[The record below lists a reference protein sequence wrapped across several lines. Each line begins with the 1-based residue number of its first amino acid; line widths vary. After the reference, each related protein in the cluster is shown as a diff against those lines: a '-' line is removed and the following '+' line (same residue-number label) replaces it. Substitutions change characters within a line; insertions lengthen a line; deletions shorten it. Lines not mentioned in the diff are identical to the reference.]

1 MTIGVEVGR
10 GVEVGLGVVVG
21 AGVQVGS
28 MSTRGVEVNGMEV
41 GDVLMVGVA
50 VGGVEQAARMRKIQK
65 KKDERIKMCLPD
77 SCGSAQH
84 SFQARWRMGG

>member
-1 MTIGVEVGR
+1 MGVEVGR
-10 GVEVGLGVVVG
+10 GVGVGLGVVVG

>member
-1 MTIGVEVGR
+1 MGVEVGR
-10 GVEVGLGVVVG
+10 GVGVGLGVVVG

-28 MSTRGVEVNGMEV
+28 MSMRGVGEGGMKV

-50 VGGVEQAARMRKIQK
+50 VGGVEQAVRNSPIQNK
-65 KKDERIKMCLPD
+65 MKVERIKICLPYA
-77 SCGSAQH
+77 CGSAQH